1 MLSPSSAGRPLG
13 DTRMEGAVATLR
25 PRMGLTEVAKV
36 SGAEFPTDNGRR
48 GGLVCKFAEVA
59 DRRVG

>member
-1 MLSPSSAGRPLG
+1 
-13 DTRMEGAVATLR
+13 MEGAVATLR